1 MDQSASSPLLLRTLA
16 FLAFAGVSTAACAAD
31 LDGSADVQSQDATK
45 GANVSARAAAGKRIC
60 SWNIRRLGHG
70 FDGLE
75 KDMDLVQK
83 VISAN
88 CDLVAVQEVMQMTAD
103 GATTVPGYDALV
115 KEMGTTYWGSVR
127 TEDARPVG
135 TSSNS
140 ERYAWFWRKSA
151 VSPCDGFTDARYIE
165 DKENA
170 FLREPAYACF
180 KVKAHPREVVLAT
193 YHALYGSE
201 PERKREVALLDDDL
215 DDDGKTDDIFRT
227 FRASRPGA
235 DVIMVGD
242 FNLTPNQ
249 IKAAL
254 PTYAD
259 LVAGTGSTLSTT
271 GAISP
276 NQYDHVLVMPDEPL
290 ASKLAPAVTLDV
302 RDIATS
308 PRAFFQT
315 VSDHLPIQL
324 VLAD

>member
-1 MDQSASSPLLLRTLA
+1 MDQSASSPLLLRPLA
-16 FLAFAGVSTAACAAD
+16 FLAIAGISSAACAAD

-45 GANVSARAAAGKRIC
+45 GSSYVPRAAAGKRIC

-70 FDGLE
+70 FDG
-75 KDMDLVQK
+75 KDKDLDLVQK

-88 CDLVAVQEVMQMTAD
+88 CDLIAVQEVMQTTAD
-103 GATTVPGYDALV
+103 GVTTVPGYDALV

-127 TEDARPVG
+127 TEDARPAG

-151 VSPCDGFTDARYIE
+151 VSPCEGFTDARYI
-165 DKENA
+165 DDPENA

-180 KVKAHPREVVLAT
+180 KLKAHPREVVLAT

-215 DDDGKTDDIFRT
+215 DGDGKADDIFRT

-249 IKAAL
+249 LKTSL
-254 PTYAD
+254 PTYGD

-271 GAISP
+271 GAVSS
-276 NQYDHVLVMPDEPL
+276 NQYDHVLVMPDEPV

-302 RDIATS
+302 RNVATS
-308 PRAFFQT
+308 ERAFFQT